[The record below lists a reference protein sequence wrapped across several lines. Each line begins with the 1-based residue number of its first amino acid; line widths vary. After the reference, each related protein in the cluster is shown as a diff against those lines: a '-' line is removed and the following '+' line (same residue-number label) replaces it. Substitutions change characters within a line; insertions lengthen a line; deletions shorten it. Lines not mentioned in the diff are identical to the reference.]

1 MCKHLTSYLRSKLRS
16 PQPPPHTST
25 NSQKGGDLYFIS
37 SFQRSYL
44 RSRSSCFQ
52 LLPVARDASAVGV
65 GDRHGDRRRAR
76 AEALSRLS
84 NNERQVSQQTENCFK
99 FQAMF
104 QAKQQPASNIAANP
118 GFGKRKRLYWL
129 LLWAGWSGTKIK
141 AESRAVANEVP
152 VSFKQPSG
160 WKSDDAEKQ
169 KGRSA
174 ASL

>member
-1 MCKHLTSYLRSKLRS
+1 MGGGRKGRGEMCKHLTSYLRSKLRS

-104 QAKQQPASNIAANP
+104 QAKQQPASNRQQAN
-118 GFGKRKRLYWL
+118 GKYHD
-129 LLWAGWSGTKIK
+129 
-141 AESRAVANEVP
+141 EQ
-152 VSFKQPSG
+152 KQ
-160 WKSDDAEKQ
+160 Q
-169 KGRSA
+169 RSA
-174 ASL
+174 KKRRRL